1 MFFSPQAQAWPA
13 VTLANYGDFVN
24 ITVFSNGREVYREL
38 VKVWGIPFA
47 AIVLRGSLENENLH
61 DEHLNFLTVLIQ
73 GSAAHLHDALIRL
86 RARRD
91 NFEDFCFHVQDVAWP
106 RRPGPRNFA
115 AETYRPA
122 AEPHSSGYAKAH
134 ACRGGVPAAGGEAA
148 ENAVVACHFIEVE
161 WLRIEFRGKCLHAI
175 RFHAIRTGDE
185 PLADLQIV
193 QVQSVS

>member
-1 MFFSPQAQAWPA
+1 MTA
-13 VTLANYGDFVN
+13 
-24 ITVFSNGREVYREL
+24 FSNGREVFREL
-38 VKVWGIPFA
+38 LKMREIPFA
-47 AIVLRGSLENENLH
+47 SIVLRGALENDNFYH
-61 DEHLNFLTVLIQ
+61 EHLNFLTVLIQ
-73 GSAAHLHDALIRL
+73 GSAAHLHDALIRF

-115 AETYRPA
+115 AEADRPA
-122 AEPHSSGYAKAH
+122 AEPHSSGHAKAH

-148 ENAVVACHFIEVE
+148 ENAVVARCFIQVE
-161 WLRIEFRGKCLHAI
+161 WLRIEFRRKCLHAI

-193 QVQSVS
+193 QVQRVS